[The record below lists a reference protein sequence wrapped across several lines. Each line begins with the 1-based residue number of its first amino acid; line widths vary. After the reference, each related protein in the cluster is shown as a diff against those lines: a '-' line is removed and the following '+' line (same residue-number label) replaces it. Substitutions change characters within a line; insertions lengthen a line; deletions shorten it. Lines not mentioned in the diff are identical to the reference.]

1 MMDTSGNGIPV
12 ENKLAVAPVG
22 GSGPQVVQNADIL
35 VKQTTSSSSREQSDD
50 DDMEGEAETTGN
62 ANPVQQRLQRR
73 FFFLL
78 DLKCICIISLLYGI
92 H

>member
-1 MMDTSGNGIPV
+1 MMDTSGSGIPV

-35 VKQTTSSSSREQSDD
+35 FKQTTSSSSREQSDD

-73 FFFLL
+73 CFFF
-78 DLKCICIISLLYGI
+78 CSI
-92 H
+92 

>member
-50 DDMEGEAETTGN
+50 DDMEGEAETTGMQTLFN
-62 ANPVQQRLQRR
+62 RGCREGS
-73 FFFLL
+73 FF
-78 DLKCICIISLLYGI
+78 CSI
-92 H
+92 